1 MAGEQIEIVI
11 DANGLART
19 EQVFRSLDKYMERL
33 HMRAARLG
41 RMQIRPVVQF
51 IDRVTEPLERI
62 KKALKEMSATSWTSS
77 IVLDPKIDSAV
88 FKSKGEEALGAF
100 SEGFI
105 DNFDSEKLAKKV
117 QESLEG
123 ISVDV
128 NVNPSGGG
136 SNWDE
141 VATSFGTSI
150 AAAIVY
156 DLGKLGLKGL
166 FGKRTINKTNKPK
179 TPSKTNK
186 PDKPSNPAMTNTPG
200 KKLSRKEKKKIKKS
214 GQPESQNY
222 ANSNPGKRNNEQR
235 RGGNKGKNTSPNP
248 PVPNANKIPKPKG
261 SKFGKIFDFGKN
273 FLSGGPNVNSM
284 VGISTAGNSGML
296 GNVQIGKGTANAAGS
311 MAKSALKLGGRM
323 FRPLSLVTDA
333 MAISSARPGEE
344 RNKAIGG
351 AVGGWGGAAA
361 GAAAGA
367 AIGSIIP
374 GIGTA
379 IGGVIG
385 GAIGG
390 LGGSA
395 LGEKVGAFTSKASDT
410 INDMGNKVKGFFFGS
425 RKKEK
430 EPNPAALSAPA
441 RPNPV
446 AFPDSA
452 RPNPAALPAPA
463 TAYPARPTPL
473 TGIPTSMPINVNVP
487 YGAIQITVNSADI
500 DYDQI
505 SNRIGGQLASSIQ
518 QAVENRS

>member
-33 HMRAARLG
+33 HVQAARLG
-41 RMQIRPVVQF
+41 RMQIRPVVQL
-51 IDRVTEPLERI
+51 IDRVSEPLERI

-77 IVLDPKIDSAV
+77 IVLNPKIDSTV
-88 FKSKGEEALGAF
+88 FKTKGEEAVGAF

-105 DNFDSEKLAKKV
+105 AKFDSNTIATKV
-117 QESLEG
+117 KESLQG
-123 ISVDV
+123 ISVDVDV

-136 SNWDE
+136 NSAAKIAGDI
-141 VATSFGTSI
+141 ATSI
-150 AAAIVY
+150 ATGVVASLIWTRISKKY
-156 DLGKLGLKGL
+156 PILSGK
-166 FGKRTINKTNKPK
+166 GKSKDNSRVTKAEKRKIN
-179 TPSKTNK
+179 
-186 PDKPSNPAMTNTPG
+186 
-200 KKLSRKEKKKIKKS
+200 REKRREAKS
-214 GQPESQNY
+214 QKN
-222 ANSNPGKRNNEQR
+222 ANSPGRRDNEQR
-235 RGGNKGKNTSPNP
+235 RGGNNGKNTSPNP
-248 PVPNANKIPKPKG
+248 PVPKNATKIPKPKG

-273 FLSGGPNVNSM
+273 FLSNFGGPNVNSM
-284 VGISTAGNSGML
+284 VGISASGNSGML
-296 GNVQIGKGTANAAGS
+296 GSAQIGKGTANAAGS

-333 MAISSARPGEE
+333 MAISSAQSGEE
-344 RNKAIGG
+344 RNRAIGG
-351 AVGGWGGAAA
+351 AAGGWGGAAA
-361 GAAAGA
+361 GVAAGA

-395 LGEKVGAFTSKASDT
+395 LGEKVGAFASKASDT
-410 INDMGNKVKGFFFGS
+410 MKDMGSKVKGFFFGS
-425 RKKEK
+425 KKKEQ

-441 RPNPV
+441 RSNPV
-446 AFPDSA
+446 
-452 RPNPAALPAPA
+452 ALPAPA
-463 TAYPARPTPL
+463 TAYSARPDQL
-473 TGIPTSMPINVNVP
+473 AGVPTSMPINVNVP

-518 QAVENRS
+518 QAVENRP